1 MSPVGV
7 SKAPVSVI
15 NVMTVTPQL
24 QDAAVK
30 GVEQMTHQVM
40 RRQPGFLSAAVYKSL
55 DGRRVTVHAQWESED
70 AFQRVSRNPAIIN
83 HMRQFLEVAQP
94 EWHVYER
101 VYSTTAGA

>member
-1 MSPVGV
+1 MSAVGV

-15 NVMTVTPQL
+15 NVITVTPQV

-30 GVEQMTHQVM
+30 AVEQMLHQVM
-40 RRQPGFLSAAVYKSL
+40 RRQPGFLSAAVYRSL
-55 DGRRVTVHAQWESED
+55 DGRRVTVHAQWESEND
-70 AFQRVSRNPAIIN
+70 FQRISRHPAIVN